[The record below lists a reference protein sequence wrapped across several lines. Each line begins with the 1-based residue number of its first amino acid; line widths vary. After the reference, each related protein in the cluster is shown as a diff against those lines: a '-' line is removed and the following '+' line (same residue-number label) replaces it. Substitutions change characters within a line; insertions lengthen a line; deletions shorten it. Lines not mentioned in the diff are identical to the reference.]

1 MITARPLAKE
11 STTRIVRWTGSPAVV
26 RVKTRTDVT
35 VAIPNHLA
43 PAEVLELASLVLSY
57 GEYRELC
64 RAIEGTARRGGSAQ
78 RPRHP
83 RLA

>member
-1 MITARPLAKE
+1 VVGRTRNGNEARPLAKE
-11 STTRIVRWTGSPAVV
+11 SLTRVVRWTGSPAVV

-35 VAIPNHLA
+35 VAIPSHLA
-43 PAEVLELASLVLSY
+43 RAEVLELASLVLSH

-78 RPRHP
+78 
-83 RLA
+83 